1 MIATIDIE
9 FDSEID
15 AKQVLNSINPDNT
28 PLPVGISIDTDQTGT
43 RVKLRIECS
52 RGIDSLRS
60 TVEDIMSAIDLSV
73 RTIDTIE

>member
-1 MIATIDIE
+1 MIAAIEIE
-9 FDSEID
+9 FDTEMD

-28 PLPVGISIDTDQTGT
+28 PLPVGISIDTTQIGK
-43 RVKLRIECS
+43 RIKLRIECA

-60 TVEDIMSAIDLSV
+60 TVEDIMSAIDLSI

>member
-1 MIATIDIE
+1 MIATIEIE
-9 FDSEID
+9 FDSEMD

-28 PLPVGISIDTDQTGT
+28 PLPTGISINTNQTKN
-43 RVKLRIECS
+43 RIKIRIECT